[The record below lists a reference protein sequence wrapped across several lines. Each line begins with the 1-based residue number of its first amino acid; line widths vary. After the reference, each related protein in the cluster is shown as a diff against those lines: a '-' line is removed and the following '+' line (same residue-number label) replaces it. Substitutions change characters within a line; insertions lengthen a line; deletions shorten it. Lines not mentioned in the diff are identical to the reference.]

1 MDNSTEIF
9 LGIDL
14 GGTNIGAAA
23 VRGGEVLAY
32 KKVKTKAEKGADAV
46 IKRIEKVARGVM
58 SKLDAHSQDFRALC
72 IGAPGAVDLETGL
85 VTKAPNLG
93 WKDVPLGKIL
103 NERLGIP
110 VFVDN
115 DVNIGTAGEH
125 AFGAGQGTDDMVG
138 VFVGTG
144 IGGGVIIGGK
154 LHYGGRG
161 AAGEIGHMV
170 LVPNGRLCGCGK
182 RGCVEAY
189 ASKAGMISI
198 LEEEL
203 KEKRDSFLTEYL
215 DEEGSLKISSSQIAK
230 ALDMGDALMVEVIQD
245 VQFYLALL
253 TANLVNLLDP
263 DLIVY
268 GGGLVEQLGEP
279 FLKPIQE
286 LAQPYYLRQEN
297 AERIRILPA
306 ELGDQAGTIGAA
318 VVAQK
323 RLGV

>member
-1 MDNSTEIF
+1 MLNSNKIY

-23 VRGGEVLAY
+23 VQGGKVLAY
-32 KKVKTKAEKGADAV
+32 KKVKTKAEKGADEV
-46 IKRIEKVARGVM
+46 IKRIEKAARGVM
-58 SKLDAHSQDFRALC
+58 SKLEAQAGDFQALG

-85 VTKAPNLG
+85 VRTAPNLG
-93 WKDVPLGKIL
+93 WTNVPLGKIL
-103 NERLGIP
+103 RERLGIP

-115 DVNIGTAGEH
+115 DVNVGTAGEH
-125 AFGAGQGTDDMVG
+125 AFGAGQGTNDMVG

-144 IGGGVIIGGK
+144 IGGGIIIDGE

-170 LVPNGRLCGCGK
+170 VVPNGRLCGCGK

-189 ASKAGMISI
+189 ASKAGLIKI

-203 KEKRDSFLTEYL
+203 RDERDSYLADYL
-215 DEEGSLKISSSQIAK
+215 DREGSLQISSSQIAE
-230 ALDMGDALMVEVIQD
+230 ALEAGDALMAEVIQE

-279 FLKPIQE
+279 FLKPIRNM
-286 LAQPYYLRQEN
+286 AQPYYLRQDD

-318 VVAQK
+318 VVAQN
-323 RLGV
+323 RVSF